1 MPRLHGDYLQN
12 DAPQTTDGILLV
24 YVQGVLDEEYHKP
37 PRNVVFVTGEVSP
50 SDFQEAFMRLVLK
63 SGELAVK
70 GGCFAA
76 NTWTPM
82 TSGRFARRASEVVAT
97 RRDHEHRPQGACHG
111 GRDPQ

>member
-1 MPRLHGDYLQN
+1 MADYLQN

-63 SGELAVK
+63 SGELAVRRE
-70 GGCFAA
+70 GISSAA
-76 NTWTPM
+76 TWTPM
-82 TSGRFARRASEVVAT
+82 TSGSLPGALPRSLAT
-97 RRDHEHRPQGACHG
+97 PL
-111 GRDPQ
+111 